1 MSRSASSRSSTSTTP
16 TRRTAGCSAGRRPR
30 RGRPPPHAQSTSTSS
45 RPRSPS
51 ARVAASARTAHSI
64 STDSCGSS
72 IRASSPARASPP
84 PSTRLAPPRR
94 WSSTTAAATCSA
106 PSMRSPPARP
116 VVTASHPHRP
126 RRRCPSIR
134 QAFWSTASS
143 VAHPGIAP
151 RRTDMVQPYLDHF
164 GLTEPPFSKE
174 IPDADLWL
182 PSSKQAVAE
191 ALLEAL
197 DERASAV
204 VVGEPGVGKTCVL
217 RALRHRIP
225 AAGFRLTYYYN
236 ATLGRRDFYRQLCHA
251 VGIAPAATA
260 GSLFYA
266 LSRHIEER
274 AAERVHPVF
283 LLDESHLLH
292 QDTLDHLHILL
303 NYAWDSRALLSLIL
317 VGLPELRERLAL
329 RHNRSLY
336 SRIHHRLEITALT
349 PDDTAEYLRM
359 RLARAGCKRELFA
372 SDAVVIL
379 HEATLGAMRDLDRLA
394 AHALRET
401 ARKNKK
407 LVERDVVARVIEADT
422 RERDR

>member
-1 MSRSASSRSSTSTTP
+1 MSP
-16 TRRTAGCSAGRRPR
+16 T
-30 RGRPPPHAQSTSTSS
+30 
-45 RPRSPS
+45 
-51 ARVAASARTAHSI
+51 
-64 STDSCGSS
+64 
-72 IRASSPARASPP
+72 
-84 PSTRLAPPRR
+84 
-94 WSSTTAAATCSA
+94 
-106 PSMRSPPARP
+106 
-116 VVTASHPHRP
+116 
-126 RRRCPSIR
+126 
-134 QAFWSTASS
+134 
-143 VAHPGIAP
+143 
-151 RRTDMVQPYLDHF
+151 YLPHF
-164 GLTEPPFSKE
+164 GFTEPPFSKE
-174 IPDADLWL
+174 IADGDLWL
-182 PSSKQAVAE
+182 PSSKLTIVE
-191 ALLEAL
+191 SLLEAL
-197 DERASAV
+197 DERASV
-204 VVGEPGVGKTCVL
+204 VLVGEPGVGKTCVL

-225 AAGFRLTYYYN
+225 AAGFRMTYYHN

-303 NYAWDSRALLSLIL
+303 NYSWDSRALLSLVL

-336 SRIHHRLEITALT
+336 SRIHHRLEVTALT

-359 RLARAGCKRELFA
+359 RLARAGCKREVFA
-372 SDAVVIL
+372 SDAVTVL

-401 ARKNKK
+401 ARKNRK
-407 LVERDVVARVIEADT
+407 LVERDVVTRVIEADT